1 MTWLDA
7 AQIVATAAAGW
18 QLRCAWTRIVFRIRF
33 HRGQVHTKC
42 QACRAEAWGM
52 LLCVE
57 CRQEDTDR
65 LTASRRRA
73 R

>member
-1 MTWLDA
+1 MGWLDVVGFVA
-7 AQIVATAAAGW
+7 AIGAGW
-18 QLRCAWTRIVFRIRF
+18 QLRTFWIRIVFRARF

-65 LTASRRRA
+65 LIASRRR